1 MASSKTLVQIHALS
15 ESRLNIN
22 WALTKYNEKIQMQVK
37 TSSIGL
43 QEDLDRV
50 IILLLKYLD
59 VYANKLFS
67 W

>member
-1 MASSKTLVQIHALS
+1 
-15 ESRLNIN
+15 
-22 WALTKYNEKIQMQVK
+22 MQVK

>member
-22 WALTKYNEKIQMQVK
+22 RALTKYNEKIQMPVK
-37 TSSIGL
+37 TSSMGL
-43 QEDLDRV
+43 QENLDTV

-59 VYANKLFS
+59 VYASKLFS
-67 W
+67 

>member
-1 MASSKTLVQIHALS
+1 MH
-15 ESRLNIN
+15 
-22 WALTKYNEKIQMQVK
+22 VK

-43 QEDLDRV
+43 QENLDRV
-50 IILLLKYLD
+50 SILLFKYLD